1 VQTSG
6 VTRLTVLVFVA
17 LTIAVPF
24 PASAY
29 AVFAHEANVDAL
41 WGTGIRPL
49 LERRYPRATREQLQ
63 DARAYAY
70 GGSVIQ
76 DLGYY
81 QVNAFIYRYTRK
93 QYEQEFGA
101 KYRKPGLLARFVGLL
116 YRMLPKFGPL
126 RPLRFKTPSPEAE
139 RLFSASFRE
148 TRARYAA
155 ALTAI
160 GNGTID
166 LVNTDLDTGKPS
178 VQGEYELADQTY
190 FELLE
195 RLADRRFASLPPALH
210 TNIAAYYAKGAPAG
224 MSRSERKR
232 ADKIQQWLVAMSR

>member
-155 ALTAI
+155 ADRDRQRHYRPRQHRLGHGQAECP
-160 GNGTID
+160 GRVRARRPD
-166 LVNTDLDTGKPS
+166 VLRAARETG
-178 VQGEYELADQTY
+178 
-190 FELLE
+190 
-195 RLADRRFASLPPALH
+195 
-210 TNIAAYYAKGAPAG
+210 
-224 MSRSERKR
+224 
-232 ADKIQQWLVAMSR
+232 